1 MGIARPVVFCMVND
15 SSSFSL
21 ALGCEV
27 VIGVVAVVVATLLLS
42 SPSNPSSDSRCTFFS
57 VPLSPPLSSAAIGG
71 GRGVAEAEFL
81 GFNLLQT
88 STRREGVGKPCL

>member
-1 MGIARPVVFCMVND
+1 MGIAGPVVFCMVND

-27 VIGVVAVVVATLLLS
+27 VIGVVVVVVATLLLS
-42 SPSNPSSDSRCTFFS
+42 SPSNPSLDSRCTFFS

-71 GRGVAEAEFL
+71 RGVADAEFL

-88 STRREGVGKPCL
+88 STRREGVGKPYL